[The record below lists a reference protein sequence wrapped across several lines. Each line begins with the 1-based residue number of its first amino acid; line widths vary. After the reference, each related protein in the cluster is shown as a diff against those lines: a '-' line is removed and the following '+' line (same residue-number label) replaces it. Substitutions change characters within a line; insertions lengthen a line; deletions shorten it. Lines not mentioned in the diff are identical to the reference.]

1 MISPRPGTIVSTDS
15 TTSTPSSGP
24 RTASNSFLSISNIEE
39 SNSTNVS
46 ALTDLHEHPSMMIDA
61 FTIPVYTMADDSV
74 DNMGGAL
81 VEGGVTG
88 QENDQDGD
96 SEEISTAVSN
106 VSSSRE
112 ELTSCSASEVDIDI
126 STVSTPPAQE
136 AHMESV
142 KSRLLTTPELRNRNG
157 EGSLLTPTTHTT
169 GSHFSALTGLESVD
183 SPTKPEQ
190 HT

>member
-1 MISPRPGTIVSTDS
+1 MISPRPGTIVSYDS

-24 RTASNSFLSISNIEE
+24 RTASNSFLSFSNIEE

-46 ALTDLHEHPSMMIDA
+46 ALTDLHEHPTMMIDS
-61 FTIPVYTMADDSV
+61 FTAPVYTMADDSV
-74 DNMGGAL
+74 DSGGGA
-81 VEGGVTG
+81 
-88 QENDQDGD
+88 QDGG
-96 SEEISTAVSN
+96 SEEVSTAVSN

-112 ELTSCSASEVDIDI
+112 ELTSCSASEVDIDD
-126 STVSTPPAQE
+126 STVNPQQTPPAQE
-136 AHMESV
+136 LHV
-142 KSRLLTTPELRNRNG
+142 KLELLTTEFPSING
-157 EGSLLTPTTHTT
+157 GSLLTPTTHTT

>member
-1 MISPRPGTIVSTDS
+1 
-15 TTSTPSSGP
+15 
-24 RTASNSFLSISNIEE
+24 
-39 SNSTNVS
+39 
-46 ALTDLHEHPSMMIDA
+46 
-61 FTIPVYTMADDSV
+61 MADDSV

>member
-1 MISPRPGTIVSTDS
+1 
-15 TTSTPSSGP
+15 
-24 RTASNSFLSISNIEE
+24 
-39 SNSTNVS
+39 
-46 ALTDLHEHPSMMIDA
+46 MMIDSFA
-61 FTIPVYTMADDSV
+61 VPEYTMADNSV
-74 DNMGGAL
+74 DNMEGAL
-81 VEGGVTG
+81 VEGGVAG

-112 ELTSCSASEVDIDI
+112 ELTSCEVDIDI
-126 STVSTPPAQE
+126 STVNTQQTPPAQE

-142 KSRLLTTPELRNRNG
+142 KLRLLTTPELPNRNG

-183 SPTKPEQ
+183 SPTNPEQ